1 MIPKK
6 EETVMASAV
15 RDTSLERQIAAKR
28 RKRLTAAFQTV
39 LAVIV
44 TIIIVFPIYWMLVSS
59 VKSQEEILLAVPTLW
74 PREFHFENYA
84 NVFKRMNFGRY
95 YYNTIVMTGGILV
108 SQIVTGIFA
117 AYGFS
122 KGDFKGKNTVFM
134 IVLGALM
141 IPHQVTFIPIYMMCA
156 NWGMKDSFWGLIL
169 PEAVSPYYIFMLRQT
184 FMAID
189 DSYIDAA
196 KVDGLGRIGII
207 TRILAPMC
215 KSTLF
220 TVTLVT
226 FTNGWNSYFWPK
238 IIALGEKR
246 RVLTVGLAQL
256 KNTFAGQEAMNNHEV
271 MAGAVLAILPVVI
284 LFFIFQKYMLTGY
297 SKAAM
302 K

>member
-1 MIPKK
+1 MGKQ
-6 EETVMASAV
+6 ELSAANL
-15 RDTSLERQIAAKR
+15 RNESAKR
-28 RKRLTAAFQTV
+28 NRRIKAAIQWV
-39 LAVIV
+39 LALIV
-44 TIIIVFPIYWMLVSS
+44 VLIIVFPIYWMLVSS

-74 PREFHFENYA
+74 PREFHFENYI
-84 NVFKRMNFGRY
+84 NVLNRGNFAKY
-95 YYNTIVMTGGILV
+95 YWNTAVMTAGILI
-108 SQIVTGIFA
+108 SQVITGIFA

-122 KGDFKGKNTVFM
+122 KGKIKGQNVCCS

-141 IPHQVTFIPIYMMCA
+141 ISLQVTFIPLYIMMA
-156 NWGMKDSFWGLIL
+156 NWGLSDTFLGLIL

-189 DSYIDAA
+189 DSYVEAA
-196 KVDGLGRIGII
+196 RMDGLGRVGII
-207 TRILAPMC
+207 TKVLAPMC

-226 FTNGWNSYFWPK
+226 FTNGWNAYFWPK
-238 IIALGEKR
+238 IIARGEKR
-246 RVLTVGLAQL
+246 RVLTIGLAQL
-256 KNTFAGQEAMNNHEV
+256 QNTFAGNETMNNHEI
-271 MAGAVLAILPVVI
+271 MAGAVLAVVPVII

>member
-1 MIPKK
+1 MSANTQVNAK
-6 EETVMASAV
+6 ERNELARRNRIIKAAV
-15 RDTSLERQIAAKR
+15 QW
-28 RKRLTAAFQTV
+28 V

-44 TIIIVFPIYWMLVSS
+44 LLIIVFPIYWMLISS
-59 VKSQEEILLAVPTLW
+59 VKSQEEILLAVPTFW
-74 PREFHFENYA
+74 PREFHFENYL
-84 NVFKRMNFGRY
+84 NVLSRGNFAKY
-95 YYNTIVMTGGILV
+95 YWNTAVMTAGILIGQV
-108 SQIVTGIFA
+108 VTGIFA
-117 AYGFS
+117 GYGFS
-122 KGDFKGKNTVFM
+122 KGKFKGQNVCFM

-141 IPHQVTFIPIYMMCA
+141 IPLQVTFIPLYIMMA
-156 NWGMKDSFWGLIL
+156 NWGLSDTFLGLIL
-169 PEAVSPYYIFMLRQT
+169 PSAVSTYYIFMLRQS

-207 TRILAPMC
+207 TKILVPMC

-226 FTNGWNSYFWPK
+226 FTDGWNNYFWPK
-238 IIALGEKR
+238 IIARGESH
-246 RVLTVGLAQL
+246 RVLTIGLAQL
-256 KNTFAGQEAMNNHEV
+256 QNTFAGNETMNNHEI
-271 MAGAVLAILPVVI
+271 MAGAVLAVVPVII

>member
-1 MIPKK
+1 
-6 EETVMASAV
+6 MA
-15 RDTSLERQIAAKR
+15 DLDKGLERQIAAKR
-28 RKRLTAAFQTV
+28 KKKVLSILQTV

-44 TIIIVFPIYWMLVSS
+44 TLIMLFPIYWMVISS

-74 PREFHFENYA
+74 PREFHFENYV
-84 NVFKRMNFGRY
+84 NVFNRMNFGKY
-95 YYNTIVMTGGILV
+95 YFNTIVMTAGILF

-122 KGDFKGKNTVFM
+122 KGHFKGRETIFL

-141 IPHQVTFIPIYMMCA
+141 IPIQVTFIPIYIMCA
-156 NWGMKDSFWGLIL
+156 NWGLKDTFLGLIL

-189 DSYIDAA
+189 DSYIEAA
-196 KVDGLGRIGII
+196 RMDGLGRVGII
-207 TRILAPMC
+207 TKILAPMC

-238 IIALGEKR
+238 IIAMGEKR
-246 RVLTVGLAQL
+246 RVLTIGLAQL
-256 KNTFAGQEAMNNHEV
+256 KNTFAGMEAMNNHEV

>member
-1 MIPKK
+1 MGLNDNANLKK
-6 EETVMASAV
+6 KILTVLQYAV
-15 RDTSLERQIAAKR
+15 AIIITLIAA
-28 RKRLTAAFQTV
+28 
-39 LAVIV
+39 
-44 TIIIVFPIYWMLVSS
+44 FPIYWMIVSS
-59 VKSQEEILLAVPTLW
+59 LKSQEEILLAVPTLW
-74 PREFHFENYA
+74 PREFHFENYT
-84 NVFKRMNFGRY
+84 NVIKRMSFGRY
-95 YYNTIVMTGGILV
+95 YFNTIVMTAGILI

-122 KGDFKGKNTVFM
+122 KGSFRGKNICFL

-141 IPHQVTFIPIYMMCA
+141 VPLQVTFIPLYIMSSKL
-156 NWGMKDSFWGLIL
+156 GILDSFLGLIL
-169 PEAVSPYYIFMLRQT
+169 PEAVSPFYIFMLRQT
-184 FMAID
+184 FLSVD

-196 KVDGLGRIGII
+196 KMDGLGRIGII
-207 TRILAPMC
+207 TKILVPMC

-238 IIALGEKR
+238 IVAMGEKR
-246 RVLTVGLAQL
+246 RVLTVGLAHL
-256 KNTFAGQEAMNNHEV
+256 RNTFAGNATMNNHEI
-271 MAGAVLAILPVVI
+271 MAGAVLAILPVIV

>member
-1 MIPKK
+1 MK
-6 EETVMASAV
+6 SQ
-15 RDTSLERQIAAKR
+15 TSDVLERQNKAKRNKRIAAI
-28 RKRLTAAFQTV
+28 FQTV
-39 LAVIV
+39 LAVVV
-44 TIIIVFPIYWMLVSS
+44 TLMVLFPLYWMLISS

-74 PREFHFENYA
+74 PSEFHFENYA
-84 NVFKRMNFGRY
+84 TVFNKLNFAKY
-95 YYNTIVMTGGILV
+95 YWNTIVMTAGILF

-122 KGDFKGKNTVFM
+122 KGNFKGKNITFM

-141 IPHQVTFIPIYMMCA
+141 IPLQVTFIPIYMMCA
-156 NWGMKDSFWGLIL
+156 NWGLRDTYVGLIL

-196 KVDGLGRIGII
+196 KVDGLGRVGII
-207 TRILAPMC
+207 TKILTPMC
-215 KSTLF
+215 KATIF

-238 IIALGEKR
+238 IIAMGEDR

-256 KNTFAGQEAMNNHEV
+256 KNTFAGQATMNNHEI